1 MSRRKPI
8 KTKKCP
14 RCNTP
19 HSKRGTY
26 CSYSCANVREQTEE
40 IKKRKSETQRRF
52 YNTTEEGEMLRKR
65 VSEKMTT
72 VHALRK
78 NLSPM
83 STLPYQDTEYIIP
96 PSFDDIFFV
105 EDNDVWTLE

>member
-40 IKKRKSETQRRF
+40 IKKRKSEIQYSNR
-52 YNTTEEGEMLRKR
+52 NGK
-65 VSEKMTT
+65 
-72 VHALRK
+72 
-78 NLSPM
+78 
-83 STLPYQDTEYIIP
+83 I
-96 PSFDDIFFV
+96 DIGLM
-105 EDNDVWTLE
+105 NN

>member
-40 IKKRKSETQRRF
+40 IKKRKFKGVKNEDLKNKISRISEYKLTIQ
-52 YNTTEEGEMLRKR
+52 K
-65 VSEKMTT
+65 
-72 VHALRK
+72 
-78 NLSPM
+78 
-83 STLPYQDTEYIIP
+83 I
-96 PSFDDIFFV
+96 
-105 EDNDVWTLE
+105 